1 MKNFNK
7 IIKII
12 CNNYQNKLKMK
23 IFIIIIIKI
32 VKIIINKIKKINML
46 VLIKIFLIKQ
56 IIN

>member
-12 CNNYQNKLKMK
+12 CNNQQNKLKIK

-32 VKIIINKIKKINML
+32 VNIIINKIKKINML